1 MHRTEK
7 RPEVTQDFQE
17 RPIPFTPSLP
27 CGIWL
32 GSCTNTDVISPC
44 PVCRHTFSMNVSLY
58 INRALTT
65 SLSAALLAAL
75 MWLGRCGGKREC
87 LLLHSCG

>member
-1 MHRTEK
+1 
-7 RPEVTQDFQE
+7 
-17 RPIPFTPSLP
+17 
-27 CGIWL
+27 
-32 GSCTNTDVISPC
+32 
-44 PVCRHTFSMNVSLY
+44 MNVSLY

-75 MWLGRCGGKREC
+75 MWLGKCGGKREC